1 MNDVIVCKKLNFKDG
16 EFVEIPLYRSIIYCF
31 SGKVEV
37 KYNGGSVELS
47 ANSFL
52 FLKENDEYF
61 IEETE
66 TAEVYYLGV
75 LTPSFSNSYL
85 KPILDGDG
93 NPVGFC
99 VKEAFKYCEKEKS
112 DVILNALGNLI
123 ASYASVFC
131 GKEGIDGVLEEIKE
145 VIKRNVANSA
155 FKIDDYLKTLPIT
168 PDYAKKRFTKKTG
181 LSPKAYLIK
190 LRLDKAKTLLSGTD
204 RFDYSIKAVAKS
216 CGYSDPLYFSR
227 VFRKKFKFS
236 PSEYAHRFDKPIKN
250 KKVPLGGVGE
260 VDI

>member
-1 MNDVIVCKKLNFKDG
+1 MNDVVFCEKLNFKKG

-31 SGKVEV
+31 SGKTSV
-37 KYNGGSVELS
+37 KHEGVKVELS
-47 ANSFL
+47 TNNFL
-52 FLKENDEYF
+52 FLKENEEYF
-61 IEETE
+61 IEEIE
-66 TAEVYYLGV
+66 PAEVYRLGV
-75 LTPSFSNSYL
+75 LTPSFSNSFL
-85 KPILDGDG
+85 KPILDVDD

-99 VKEAFKYCEKEKS
+99 VKEAFKYCEKEKN

-123 ASYASVFC
+123 AAYASVFC
-131 GKEGIDGVLEEIKE
+131 GKEGVDGVLEEIKE
-145 VIKRNVANSA
+145 VLKHNVENSD

-181 LSPKAYLIK
+181 FSPKAYLAK

-204 RFDYSIKAVAKS
+204 RFDYTIKKVSLS

-227 VFRKKFKFS
+227 VFKKKFKFS

>member
-1 MNDVIVCKKLNFKDG
+1 MNDVVFCKKLNFKNG

-31 SGKVEV
+31 SGKIEV
-37 KYNGGSVELS
+37 KRKDEKAEVLTN
-47 ANSFL
+47 NFL
-52 FLKENDEYF
+52 FLKENEEYL
-61 IEETE
+61 IEEIE
-66 TAEVYYLGV
+66 TAEAYYLGI
-75 LTPSFSNSYL
+75 LAPSFSYVNF
-85 KPILDGDG
+85 KPIMDG
-93 NPVGFC
+93 NDDPVGFC
-99 VKEAFKYCEKEKS
+99 VKEALKYFEKEKS

-123 ASYASVFC
+123 ASYVSVFC
-131 GKEGIDGVLEEIKE
+131 GKEGIDGVLEEIKD
-145 VIKRNVANSA
+145 VLKHSVAISD

-181 LSPKAYLIK
+181 LSPKEYLTK

-204 RFDYSIKAVAKS
+204 RFDYTIKEVSVS
-216 CGYSDPLYFSR
+216 CGYADSLYFSR
-227 VFRKKFKFS
+227 VFKKTFKFS